1 MEYALEATNLVK
13 EFSNHKALQGID
25 FKVPR
30 GSIYGFL
37 GPNGAGKTTAIKIIL
52 GLISATEG
60 KISVLGQEV
69 RFGFRADYLK
79 RVGYLPQ
86 DPVFPEGLNGR
97 EAMETVAGIYKM
109 DPVKRSEMIN
119 SLLSEFQLSDAAKR
133 RVDAYS
139 RGMKQRLGIAAVL
152 LTEPELLIL
161 DEPVSALDPE
171 GRRKVLELIS
181 SLRGK
186 ATVFFSSH
194 ILADVERVCDHVTII
209 DNGIKLMETG
219 TKELLDEFAMEQYVV
234 TVNQGQTEKAC
245 ELLQGQDW
253 LRGVEVMD
261 GNLLVTSQPGQL
273 GKLAEGILP
282 LLVSNGVIVTEF
294 KHRRVDL
301 EEIFFRV
308 LQQNNSG
315 NGGEKHER
323 AFS

>member
-1 MEYALEATNLVK
+1 MEYALKATNLVK
-13 EFSNHKALQGID
+13 EFANHKALKGID
-25 FKVPR
+25 FKVLR

-52 GLISATEG
+52 GLLSATAG
-60 KISVLGQEV
+60 KVSVLGEEV
-69 RFGFRADYLK
+69 RFGARADYLK

-97 EAMETVAGIYKM
+97 EAMEMVAGIYKM
-109 DPVKRSEMIN
+109 DPGISSEKIS

-171 GRRKVLELIS
+171 GRRNVLELIS
-181 SLRGK
+181 SLRGQ

-209 DNGIKLMETG
+209 DKGVKLMETG

-234 TVNQGQTEKAC
+234 SVKEGQTEKAGQ
-245 ELLQGQDW
+245 LLQGQEW
-253 LRGVEVMD
+253 LRGVEVKNN
-261 GNLLVTSQPGQL
+261 NLLATSQPGQL
-273 GKLAEGILP
+273 GKLPEVILP
-282 LLVSNGVIVTEF
+282 LLIGNGITVTEF
-294 KHRRVDL
+294 MHRRVDL

-308 LQQNNSG
+308 LQQNNSADRG
-315 NGGEKHER
+315 DK
-323 AFS
+323 A